1 MMIKD
6 VSAKY
11 NIPQDTL
18 RYYER
23 IGLIPPVNRNKSGMR
38 DYTEKDCGWV
48 EFIKCLR
55 HAGFSIE
62 VLIEYV
68 RLFQQ
73 GDDETVAARKAI
85 MVEQRRQLAE
95 RAEELQKT
103 LERIDKKIAVFEDR
117 ILVKEKELK

>member
-1 MMIKD
+1 MMIKE

-11 NIPQDTL
+11 DMPQDTL

-55 HAGFSIE
+55 HAGFTIE

-68 RLFQQ
+68 GLFQQ

-85 MVEQRRQLAE
+85 MIEQRRQLAE
-95 RAEELQKT
+95 RAEEMQRT
-103 LERIDKKIAVFEDR
+103 LERIDRKIEVFESR
-117 ILVKEKELK
+117 LLEKEKELR